1 MNFEDWLR
9 TKLKNF
15 KTKDQ
20 SAIDVFI
27 QGLKLIKLGVNF
39 RQIKSLIIN
48 KDQVAYSRNEGL
60 I

>member
-1 MNFEDWLR
+1 M
-9 TKLKNF
+9 KNF

-20 SAIDVFI
+20 SAIGVFI